1 LADVFLKLF
10 QNNLIQHFLA
20 PAPPGPDR
28 GVWPPLH
35 TDVYQVISQHL
46 APCRSVGSFLRGARR
61 CVEIF
66 NFLKLTQSRPEL
78 SQSPKA
84 SHCPPL
90 PQLPSFPSLPELAQS
105 TPGPRRA
112 RPVLSQS
119 FPKLP
124 RHLPRFSLPR
134 LWHMLTLRAPDFV
147 SFILC
152 SCWFWKTEIGF
163 SRLISLLMVQ
173 AWFCQV

>member
-1 LADVFLKLF
+1 MFLKLF

-46 APCRSVGSFLRGARR
+46 APCRSVGSFLRGARW

-90 PQLPSFPSLPELAQS
+90 PQLPSFPGLPELPQS
-105 TPGPRRA
+105 TPGPRWA

-124 RHLPRFSLPR
+124 AWPCLTLPGLAGSTWLCHVFGLALLGFSLD
-134 LWHMLTLRAPDFV
+134 LRGSA
-147 SFILC
+147 
-152 SCWFWKTEIGF
+152 
-163 SRLISLLMVQ
+163 
-173 AWFCQV
+173 